1 MAPTL
6 DSVTQPTS
14 RLSTNIVALRQYLKK
29 CFLFS
34 YDICIDFEYFKSCWT
49 LTGHMVIAVMVSEI
63 GQNSYICNMIQIVF
77 DSIKMKEGTN
87 EIYASQG
94 FLSL

>member
-1 MAPTL
+1 
-6 DSVTQPTS
+6 
-14 RLSTNIVALRQYLKK
+14 
-29 CFLFS
+29 
-34 YDICIDFEYFKSCWT
+34 
-49 LTGHMVIAVMVSEI
+49 MVIAVMVSEI